1 MHRTYQ
7 ELIQLPTFKERFEYL
22 KLDGY
27 VGKSTFGYDRYIN
40 QKFYT
45 SPEWRRLR
53 REVILR
59 DECRDLGVE
68 GYEIQGKVLIHHIN
82 PISLED
88 LEERSPA
95 AYSLDNL
102 ICVSPLTHEAMHYSN
117 YDLLPQD
124 PVERFPNDMCPWR

>member
-1 MHRTYQ
+1 MYRTYQ

-59 DECRDLGVE
+59 DECRDLAVE

-88 LEERSPA
+88 LEGRSPA

-102 ICVSPLTHEAMHYSN
+102 ICVSPLTHEAIHYSN

>member
-1 MHRTYQ
+1 MYRTYQ

-22 KLDGY
+22 KLEGY
-27 VGKSTFGYDRYIN
+27 VGEPTFGYDRYIN

-59 DECRDLGVE
+59 DECRDLAVD

-102 ICVSPLTHEAMHYSN
+102 ICVSPLTHEAIHYSN

>member
-1 MHRTYQ
+1 MYRTYQ

-59 DECRDLGVE
+59 DECRDLAVE

-102 ICVSPLTHEAMHYSN
+102 ICVSQLTHEAIHYSN

>member
-7 ELIQLPTFKERFEYL
+7 ELIQFPTFKERFEYL

-59 DECRDLGVE
+59 DECRDLAAE

-102 ICVSPLTHEAMHYSN
+102 VCVSPLTHEAIHYSN

>member
-102 ICVSPLTHEAMHYSN
+102 ICVSPLTHEAIHYSN

>member
-1 MHRTYQ
+1 MYRTYQ
-7 ELIQLPTFKERFEYL
+7 ELIHFPTFEERFEYL

-27 VGKSTFGYDRYIN
+27 VGEPTFGYDRYIN

-53 REVILR
+53 REVMLR
-59 DECRDLGVE
+59 DECRDLAVE

-102 ICVSPLTHEAMHYSN
+102 ICVSPLTHEAIHYSN

>member
-1 MHRTYQ
+1 MYRTYQ

-53 REVILR
+53 REVVLR
-59 DECRDLGVE
+59 DECRDLAVE

-102 ICVSPLTHEAMHYSN
+102 ICVSPLTHEAIHYSN

>member
-1 MHRTYQ
+1 MYRTYQ
-7 ELIQLPTFKERFEYL
+7 ELIHLPTFKERFEYL

-27 VGKSTFGYDRYIN
+27 VGEPTFGYDRYIN

-59 DECRDLGVE
+59 DECRDLAVE
-68 GYEIQGKVLIHHIN
+68 GYEIQGKALIHHIN

-102 ICVSPLTHEAMHYSN
+102 ICVSPLTHEAIHYSN

>member
-1 MHRTYQ
+1 MYRTYQ

-59 DECRDLGVE
+59 DECRDLAVE

-102 ICVSPLTHEAMHYSN
+102 ICVSPLTHEAIHYSN

>member
-1 MHRTYQ
+1 MYRTYQ

-22 KLDGY
+22 KLNGY
-27 VGKSTFGYDRYIN
+27 VGEPTFGYDRYIN

-59 DECRDLGVE
+59 DECRDLAVD

-88 LEERSPA
+88 LEERLPA

-102 ICVSPLTHEAMHYSN
+102 ICVSPLTHEAIHYSN

>member
-59 DECRDLGVE
+59 DECRDLAVE

-102 ICVSPLTHEAMHYSN
+102 VCVSPLTHEAIHYSN
-117 YDLLPQD
+117 YDLLPQN